1 MACQAMCPSLK
12 VRMCC
17 ADIGMSLWMGS
28 SQHHFFFVLC
38 LSFLRR
44 PFSVSDVMSDRVAA
58 FVARAEVAD
67 ADDSALQNELPRLA
81 DVFSIGQLLR
91 TVVVRL
97 DDDGK
102 NKRIELTLRPSIVNR
117 GWSPDAVQ
125 VGMVVYGAVKS
136 VEGTA
141 VFDFEDKQ

>member
-1 MACQAMCPSLK
+1 
-12 VRMCC
+12 
-17 ADIGMSLWMGS
+17 MSVVCEVK
-28 SQHHFFFVLC
+28 HA
-38 LSFLRR
+38 RT
-44 PFSVSDVMSDRVAA
+44 VSDVMSDRVAA

-67 ADDSALQNELPRLA
+67 ADDGALQNELPRLA

-117 GWSPDAVQ
+117 GWSLDAVQ
-125 VGMVVYGAVKS
+125 VGMVVYGAIKS
-136 VEGTA
+136 VEGTVA
-141 VFDFEDKQ
+141 VYLGDTLPSCCL